1 MNVLKPV
8 SAIMTPN
15 PLTVQVDD
23 RLSIVSQLFANNK
36 IHHLPVVDKEMLVG
50 IISKSDF
57 LFFKKGFANTEN
69 DKSLEEVRLNNY
81 TAKDIMTSKLAKLE
95 PNDKINVALEIFKEN
110 LFHGIPV
117 VDGYKIVGI
126 ITTYDIIKHLSIDN
140 EAHASYDSV

>member
-8 SAIMTPN
+8 STIMTPN

-57 LFFKKGFANTEN
+57 LL
-69 DKSLEEVRLNNY
+69 SL
-81 TAKDIMTSKLAKLE
+81 IH
-95 PNDKINVALEIFKEN
+95 I
-110 LFHGIPV
+110 
-117 VDGYKIVGI
+117 
-126 ITTYDIIKHLSIDN
+126 
-140 EAHASYDSV
+140 